1 MSRDLDRMALAPC
14 HAFFQ
19 FYVAENRLSCQL
31 YQRSADLF
39 LGVPFNIAS
48 YALLTMMVAQVT
60 GLEPGTFVHTFGDAH
75 IYLNHLEQVEEQL
88 ARDPRPLPTMRLDDQ
103 IEDLFEFRFEHFE
116 LLDYDPASAHR
127 RPGGRLKPDP
137 LPMRISLIVAA
148 AENNV
153 IGRDGD
159 LPWHLPVDLRFFK
172 NTTMGHPV
180 IMGRRTWE
188 SFEGGLPG
196 RACIVVTRNQSLEL
210 EGATVATSLEAALA
224 EAGNAQD
231 VFVAG
236 GGEIYRMAMEM
247 ADRIVLTRVHAQ
259 INGDCHISH
268 AG

>member
-1 MSRDLDRMALAPC
+1 
-14 HAFFQ
+14 
-19 FYVAENRLSCQL
+19 
-31 YQRSADLF
+31 
-39 LGVPFNIAS
+39 
-48 YALLTMMVAQVT
+48 
-60 GLEPGTFVHTFGDAH
+60 
-75 IYLNHLEQVEEQL
+75 
-88 ARDPRPLPTMRLDDQ
+88 
-103 IEDLFEFRFEHFE
+103 
-116 LLDYDPASAHR
+116 
-127 RPGGRLKPDP
+127 
-137 LPMRISLIVAA
+137 MRISLIVAA

-196 RACIVVTRNQSLEL
+196 RACIVVTRNQDLEL
-210 EGATVATSLEAALA
+210 EGASVATSLEGALA

-231 VFVAG
+231 VFIAG

-259 INGDCHISH
+259 INGDATFPTLDETLWHRTSAERHEVDDRNDH
-268 AG
+268 ACTFEIWERD